1 MDEYPKCFVHMTLVV
16 FMDKNEGKPKVE
28 NDSHN
33 KNGNGIRNIMDDTF
47 MRN

>member
-16 FMDKNEGKPKVE
+16 FMDKNECKTKVE
-28 NDSHN
+28 NESHN
-33 KNGNGIRNIMDDTF
+33 KNGNGIRNIMDNTF